1 MHPRSYP
8 QRQRSGTSHDR
19 SAQVF
24 RRAGPSGPDGLI
36 GRPLPLTLPNR
47 LGFRLSS
54 ERVATAREF
63 GCERAARG

>member
-36 GRPLPLTLPNR
+36 GWPLPLTLPR
-47 LGFRLSS
+47 WREIRYSS
-54 ERVATAREF
+54 DRVVSVLESGCERVAQ
-63 GCERAARG
+63 G